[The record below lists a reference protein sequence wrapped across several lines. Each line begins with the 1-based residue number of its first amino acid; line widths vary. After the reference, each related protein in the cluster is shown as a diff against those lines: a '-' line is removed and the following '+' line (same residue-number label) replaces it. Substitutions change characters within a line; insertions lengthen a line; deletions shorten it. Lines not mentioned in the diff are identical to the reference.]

1 MADTLGRSMMVPPV
15 EKLLEVAGSKFSLVS
30 LSAKRARQ
38 INSYYSRLGEGLGSI
53 VPPQIDSTST
63 KPLSIAFD
71 EISAGKIIPRK
82 EEDEVSLDPDA
93 LDLIVE
99 QPEVEV
105 E

>member
-71 EISAGKIIPRK
+71 EIAEGKIIPRK
-82 EEDEVSLDPDA
+82 EEEALEADSLD
-93 LDLIVE
+93 LVVE
-99 QPEVEV
+99 SPEAEL